1 MSESEV
7 NLADRT
13 GDLESAADSWNLFG
27 QNSSMNGKL
36 EAAKAWSRKKL
47 ATRLVAGGGAGAM
60 AIGQI
65 LPGLQY

>member
-1 MSESEV
+1 
-7 NLADRT
+7 
-13 GDLESAADSWNLFG
+13 
-27 QNSSMNGKL
+27 MNGKL